1 MNLVLVYA
9 STNYEDRYESILKQ
23 DKVGDKTS
31 FFKIILHSDILDSR
45 RVNFYYQNSA
55 EDRE

>member
-1 MNLVLVYA
+1 VNLVLVYA